1 MDAIEQ
7 LKTLRL
13 SEHSQRG
20 YGYPEA
26 QIYHGEN
33 EVALDM
39 AIEALEWQ
47 KRFDDEMY
55 ISKDYHDKVYA
66 ELQKRYFDLLVPER
80 TRWIPVSDRL
90 PDDRTSI
97 LVYHN
102 ISGLTDEAWFYK
114 HIRHP
119 LHEYDIDD
127 QYWSDVTHWMPL
139 PEPPEQEV

>member
-1 MDAIEQ
+1 MNKREYVISRMGTRIDFGNS
-7 LKTLRL
+7 L
-13 SEHSQRG
+13 G
-20 YGYPEA
+20 EA
-26 QIYHGEN
+26 VDDLE
-33 EVALDM
+33 ECL
-39 AIEALEWQ
+39 EAYKE
-47 KRFDDEMY
+47 
-55 ISKDYHDKVYA
+55 
-66 ELQKRYFDLLVPER
+66 
-80 TRWIPVSDRL
+80 TRWIPVSERL

-139 PEPPEQEV
+139 PEPPETTREDAGHWDGIAPEQEV